1 MDENK
6 IYNDLNQLS
15 YDSAKLLYL
24 INYIYENGK
33 INFQQKRK
41 LKEYVCQEKAQ
52 VFNLL
57 NNIKDINKFIY
68 NAKLLVTSSD
78 ITKDQTKST
87 VHKALISSI
96 CQNQIQQQN
105 ENKNEDDKNTSSKD
119 IENKEEIDITKK
131 RKKMKLKTFS
141 INENK
146 RYIITDAS
154 KKNNDK
160 DDFSVIEEEDEN
172 KKVHKRK
179 KNKFVTKSVEKV
191 RFPNI
196 SSNSLISIQIKAP
209 NKNMLTESYD
219 SHVLRRK
226 KEKDRTIHF
235 PKISSLHRNN
245 LLSETEKNYIFETE
259 NRLQD
264 NDAIKIYNKA
274 NIDNESSNPSSSKNQ
289 LPQVNNSNQDADN
302 EEKTELFLR
311 PRRKTNR
318 LLSIFEKEKLRKNN
332 YNLFLGEK
340 NNYLNKEHRDIM
352 NNEMAKQI
360 HNLKKQLKGNSNK
373 NIIQVHK

>member
-1 MDENK
+1 MNDYKGIYHNVQDKTESFEYGAHFKYAELYK
-6 IYNDLNQLS
+6 ILKDL
-15 YDSAKLLYL
+15 
-24 INYIYENGK
+24 
-33 INFQQKRK
+33 
-41 LKEYVCQEKAQ
+41 
-52 VFNLL
+52 
-57 NNIKDINKFIY
+57 
-68 NAKLLVTSSD
+68 
-78 ITKDQTKST
+78 
-87 VHKALISSI
+87 
-96 CQNQIQQQN
+96 QIQQQN

-119 IENKEEIDITKK
+119 VENKEEIDITKK

-191 RFPNI
+191 RLPNI

-245 LLSETEKNYIFETE
+245 LLSESEKNYIFETE

-264 NDAIKIYNKA
+264 NDA
-274 NIDNESSNPSSSKNQ
+274 
-289 LPQVNNSNQDADN
+289 
-302 EEKTELFLR
+302 R
-311 PRRKTNR
+311 CR
-318 LLSIFEKEKLRKNN
+318 
-332 YNLFLGEK
+332 
-340 NNYLNKEHRDIM
+340 
-352 NNEMAKQI
+352 
-360 HNLKKQLKGNSNK
+360 
-373 NIIQVHK
+373 

>member
-1 MDENK
+1 MNNYKGIYHNVQDKTESFEYGAHFKYAELYK
-6 IYNDLNQLS
+6 ILKDL
-15 YDSAKLLYL
+15 
-24 INYIYENGK
+24 
-33 INFQQKRK
+33 
-41 LKEYVCQEKAQ
+41 
-52 VFNLL
+52 
-57 NNIKDINKFIY
+57 
-68 NAKLLVTSSD
+68 
-78 ITKDQTKST
+78 
-87 VHKALISSI
+87 
-96 CQNQIQQQN
+96 QIQQQN

-119 IENKEEIDITKK
+119 VENKEEIDTTKK

-191 RFPNI
+191 RLPNI

-245 LLSETEKNYIFETE
+245 LLSESEKNYIFETE

-332 YNLFLGEK
+332 HNLFLGEK